1 MAVRWAKC
9 LAPFQTLSQADQVMM
24 VLLINYLTNMMF
36 LSQVLLLQECWKDLF
51 LLHLCQWSVAWDIG
65 HLLTAR
71 GAGLSP
77 GTDREIR
84 TILEIMNR
92 WGVKIT

>member
-1 MAVRWAKC
+1 MPGSVPDPVPSR
-9 LAPFQTLSQADQVMM
+9 PGNVSQ
-24 VLLINYLTNMMF
+24 NLTNHKFM
-36 LSQVLLLQECWKDLF
+36 LSSSQVLLLQECWKDLF

-92 WGVKIT
+92 YSNTH